1 MNLVERLLARA
12 AERGPQAAIV
22 ETTGG
27 RDEVMTFA
35 ALAEG
40 SARAAA
46 LLQARGVAAG
56 DHVLFLAPM
65 SAALYVWLLA
75 VLRIG
80 AIAMFLD
87 PAAGRA
93 HAALCL
99 RMVAPRG
106 FVGSARAHLLRL
118 AIGEL
123 RRVPLQVHLGGWV
136 PFALTASA
144 ARRMA
149 PQATLTQCAEEHP
162 ALVTFTSG
170 STGEPKA
177 IVRSHG
183 FLLDQHKVLASALEL
198 QPGAV
203 DLTTLP
209 IFLLANLASGMTS
222 VIPDAD
228 LRRPGSID
236 ATPVLAQI
244 ARLRPQSSGASP
256 AFLERLC
263 DGAERAGTDLA
274 PLRRMFVGG
283 GPVFPGLIRRACR
296 LLPGGDVVVVYGSTE
311 SEPIAHLAASEIS
324 AEDYAHM
331 GVGGG
336 LLAGRPVAEIAFG
349 LLPDQWGRPIGPY
362 TALEFEK
369 LRLPAGQVGEIV
381 VSGKHVVRGYLG
393 GRGDAET
400 KFDVDGRRWHR
411 TGDLGRIDEAGRL
424 WLLGRCAASVQDARG
439 RLFPFA
445 VECAAL
451 QQAGVK
457 RAALAL
463 VDGRRILAYEADRD
477 LALREALGWAALD
490 EVRRLAAIPLDS
502 RHNAKIDYPAL
513 GRLLGGPRA

>member
-1 MNLVERLLARA
+1 MNLVERLLSRA
-12 AERGPQAAIV
+12 AERGAQAAIV
-22 ETTGG
+22 ETIGG
-27 RDEVMTFA
+27 LDEVTTFA
-35 ALAEG
+35 VLAEG

-46 LLQARGVAAG
+46 LLQGRGVGAG

-75 VLRIG
+75 VLRLG

-93 HAALCL
+93 HAAHCL

-136 PFALTASA
+136 PFAVSAAA

-149 PQATLTQCAEEHP
+149 PQAALAPCAAEHP

-183 FLLDQHKVLASALEL
+183 FLLDQHTVLESALEL
-198 QPGAV
+198 RPGAV

-228 LRRPGSID
+228 LRRPGSVD
-236 ATPVLAQI
+236 AAPVLAQI
-244 ARLRPQSSGASP
+244 SRLQPQSCGASP

-263 DGAERAGTDLA
+263 DGTERAGADLA

-296 LLPGGDVVVVYGSTE
+296 LLPRGDVVVVYGSTE
-311 SEPIAHLAASEIS
+311 AEPIAHLAASEIS
-324 AEDYAHM
+324 AEDYARM
-331 GVGGG
+331 GAGGG
-336 LLAGRPVAEIAFG
+336 LLAGRPVAQIALG
-349 LLPDQWGRPIGPY
+349 LLPDQWGRSIGPY
-362 TALEFEK
+362 APRDFDA

-400 KFDVDGRRWHR
+400 KFDVGGQRWHR
-411 TGDLGRIDEAGRL
+411 TGDLGRLDDDGRL
-424 WLLGRCAASVQDARG
+424 WLLGRCSASVQDARG
-439 RLFPFA
+439 RLYPFA

-451 QQAGVK
+451 QQPGVK

-463 VDGRRILAYEADRD
+463 IDGRRILAYEAERD
-477 LALREALGWAALD
+477 LPLRDALAWAALD
-490 EVRRLAAIPLDS
+490 EARRVAAIPVDS

-513 GRLLGGPRA
+513 RRLLGRPQA